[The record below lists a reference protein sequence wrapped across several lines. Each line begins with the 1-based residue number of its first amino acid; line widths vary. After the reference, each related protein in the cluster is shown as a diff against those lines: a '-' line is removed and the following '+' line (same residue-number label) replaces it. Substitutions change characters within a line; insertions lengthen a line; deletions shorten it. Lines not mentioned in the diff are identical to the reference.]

1 MKKRLLLGLMV
12 ALLLSLTGCGS
23 SSYDMAATES
33 ISMNTKADRAS
44 GFEGGYYEKS
54 ETTVEESAAVEEAFE
69 TEAQNVVETSRK
81 LIKTVHM
88 NVETENF
95 EELLHTI
102 EQRVEALGGYMEQFS
117 SSGMEHSRYSNIT
130 ARIPKTNLDAFMETI
145 EGASNIT
152 YRQESVE
159 DVTLDYVDL
168 ESHKKMLLKEQ
179 ERLLELLDVA
189 ETIED
194 IITIEGRLTE
204 VQYQIES
211 MESQLRT
218 YDNQIDYSTVYL
230 EVEEVVRYTP
240 QEPVGAWERIQTG
253 FMENLYSVTEG
264 IKDFFIGLIISIPML
279 VVFFVVIGILALLVR
294 LIIKW
299 DKKRADKKRRE
310 QQLRM
315 QQIYMQT
322 NGTAGVNQMQNVT
335 QDSIQKGT
343 ENKNE

>member
-1 MKKRLLLGLMV
+1 MKKGLLIGLTF

-23 SSYDMAATES
+23 SSYDMATES
-33 ISMNTKADRAS
+33 VTMDTSANNAS
-44 GFEGGYYEKS
+44 GFDGGYYGKS
-54 ETTVEESAAVEEAFE
+54 EIAMEEPAAVEAAFE
-69 TEAQNVVETSRK
+69 TEGQSMVESSRK

-88 NVETENF
+88 NVETDNF
-95 EELLHTI
+95 EDLVQTI
-102 EQRVEALGGYMEQFS
+102 QQKVEALGGYVEQFS
-117 SSGMEHSRYSNIT
+117 SSGMEHNRYSSIT
-130 ARIPKTNLDAFMETI
+130 ARIPKANLDAFLETV

-159 DVTLDYVDL
+159 DVTLNYVDL

-179 ERLLELLDVA
+179 ERLLELLDAA
-189 ETIED
+189 ESLED
-194 IITIEGRLTE
+194 IITIESRLTE

-240 QEPVGAWERIQTG
+240 QEPKGTWEQIQTG
-253 FMENLYSVTEG
+253 FMENLYNVTEG
-264 IKDFFIGLIISIPML
+264 VKNFFVGLIISIPML
-279 VVFFVVIGILALLVR
+279 VVFLIVIGILALVVR
-294 LIIKW
+294 LLIKW
-299 DKKRADKKRRE
+299 EKKHSDKKKRE

-315 QQIYMQT
+315 QQTYMQT
-322 NGTAGVNQMQNVT
+322 NGTNVVNQTQNMP
-335 QDSIQKGT
+335 QDSVQKGT

>member
-1 MKKRLLLGLMV
+1 MKKGLLIGLTFS
-12 ALLLSLTGCGS
+12 LLLSMTGCGS
-23 SSYDMAATES
+23 SSYDMATTES
-33 ISMNTKADRAS
+33 IAMDSVTTNNPGLYGGNYIENEIAKEAS
-44 GFEGGYYEKS
+44 AV
-54 ETTVEESAAVEEAFE
+54 VEESFE
-69 TEAQNVVETSRK
+69 TEGKSMVEMSRK

-95 EELLHTI
+95 DELVQMLN
-102 EQRVEALGGYMEQFS
+102 QKVETLGGYIEQFS
-117 SSGMEHSRYSNIT
+117 SSGSENYRYSSIT
-130 ARIPKTNLDAFMETI
+130 ARIPKANLNAFLETV

-152 YRQESVE
+152 YRQENVE
-159 DVTLDYVDL
+159 DVTLSYVDL

-179 ERLLELLDVA
+179 ERLLELLDEA
-189 ETIED
+189 ITIED
-194 IITIEGRLTE
+194 IITIESRLTD

-240 QEPVGAWERIQTG
+240 QEPKGTWEQIQIG

-264 IKDFFIGLIISIPML
+264 IKNFFVGLIISIPML
-279 VVFFVVIGILALLVR
+279 VVFFVVIGILLLIVK

-299 DKKRADKKRRE
+299 EKKYSEKKKHERQMKI
-310 QQLRM
+310 QQTFIQANGLNVAG
-315 QQIYMQT
+315 QT
-322 NGTAGVNQMQNVT
+322 QNVP
-335 QDSIQKGT
+335 QDSIQKGM

>member
-1 MKKRLLLGLMV
+1 MKKGLFTGLTF

-33 ISMNTKADRAS
+33 VTMDSVANSTS
-44 GFEGGYYEKS
+44 GFYGSNYVKNEIAM
-54 ETTVEESAAVEEAFE
+54 EEPALVEEAFE
-69 TEAQNVVETSRK
+69 AEGRSMVESSRK

-88 NVETENF
+88 NVETEKF
-95 EELLHTI
+95 EDLVQTI
-102 EQRVEALGGYMEQFS
+102 QQKVEALGGYVEQFS
-117 SSGMEHSRYSNIT
+117 SSGMDHNRYSSIT
-130 ARIPKTNLDAFMETI
+130 VRIPKANLDAFLETV

-159 DVTLDYVDL
+159 DVTLNYVDL

-179 ERLLELLDVA
+179 ERLLELLDAA

-194 IITIEGRLTE
+194 IITIESRLTE

-240 QEPVGAWERIQTG
+240 QEPIGTWERIRTG
-253 FMENLYSVTEG
+253 FMENLYSVIDG
-264 IKDFFIGLIISIPML
+264 IKDFFIGLIISIPIL
-279 VVFFVVIGILALLVR
+279 VVFFVVIGILTLVVR

-299 DKKRADKKRRE
+299 EKKHSDKKKRE

-315 QQIYMQT
+315 QQAYMQA
-322 NGTAGVNQMQNVT
+322 NGTGMVNQTQNVT
-335 QDSIQKGT
+335 QDSMQKGT

>member
-1 MKKRLLLGLMV
+1 MKKGLLTGLTF

-33 ISMNTKADRAS
+33 VTMDTATNNVS
-44 GFEGGYYEKS
+44 GFDGGYYGKS
-54 ETTVEESAAVEEAFE
+54 EIAMEEPAAVEESFE
-69 TEAQNVVETSRK
+69 TEGQNMVESSRK

-88 NVETENF
+88 NVETDRF
-95 EELLHTI
+95 EELMQTI
-102 EQRVEALGGYMEQFS
+102 QQNVEALGGYVEQFS
-117 SSGMEHSRYSNIT
+117 SSGMENYRYSSIT
-130 ARIPKTNLDAFMETI
+130 ARIPKTKLDAFLETV

-159 DVTLDYVDL
+159 DVTLNYVDL

-179 ERLLELLDVA
+179 ERLLELLDAA

-194 IITIEGRLTE
+194 IITIESRLTE

-240 QEPVGAWERIQTG
+240 QEPIGTWERIQTG
-253 FMENLYSVTEG
+253 FMENLYSVIDG

-279 VVFFVVIGILALLVR
+279 VVFFIVIGVLALVVR
-294 LIIKW
+294 WIIKLEKKHS
-299 DKKRADKKRRE
+299 DKKKRE

-315 QQIYMQT
+315 QQAYMQT
-322 NGTAGVNQMQNVT
+322 NGTGVVNQTQNVT
-335 QDSIQKGT
+335 QDTMQKGT

>member
-1 MKKRLLLGLMV
+1 MKKKLLSGLMV

-23 SSYDMAATES
+23 SSYDMATTES

-44 GFEGGYYEKS
+44 GFDGGYYEKS
-54 ETTVEESAAVEEAFE
+54 ETALEEPAAVEEAFE
-69 TEAQNVVETSRK
+69 AEGQNLVESSRK

-88 NVETENF
+88 NVETENY

-102 EQRVEALGGYMEQFS
+102 EQRVAALGGYMEQFS
-117 SSGMEHSRYSNIT
+117 SSGMEHNRYSNIT
-130 ARIPKTNLDAFMETI
+130 ARIPKTKLDAFMETI

-179 ERLLELLDVA
+179 ERLLELLDAA

-194 IITIEGRLTE
+194 IITIESRLTE
-204 VQYQIES
+204 VQYQLES

-240 QEPVGAWERIQTG
+240 QEPIGAWERIQTG

-264 IKDFFIGLIISIPML
+264 IKDFFIGLIINIPIL
-279 VVFFVVIGILALLVR
+279 VVFCVVIGILV
-294 LIIKW
+294 LIIRWIIRW
-299 DKKRADKKRRE
+299 DKKRADKRMRE

-315 QQIYMQT
+315 QQIYAPVNENT
-322 NGTAGVNQMQNVT
+322 VVNQTQNTV
-335 QDSIQKGT
+335 QDSMQKGT
-343 ENKNE
+343 GNKNE